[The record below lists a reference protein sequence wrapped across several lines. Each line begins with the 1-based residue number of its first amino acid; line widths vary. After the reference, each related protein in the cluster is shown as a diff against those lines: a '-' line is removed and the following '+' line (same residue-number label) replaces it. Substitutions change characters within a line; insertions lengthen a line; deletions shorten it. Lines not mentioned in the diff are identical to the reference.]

1 MPAAACFV
9 TSWKNGGFSFER
21 PDVGFVAMITPENFV
36 AHPAADL
43 KNLDDAALVQ
53 LLRSP
58 SDALRLSVQQ
68 ELIRRCVKSQISNLK
83 SQIAE
88 GLVALAKDRTASVNS
103 RIAAVWTLRQANW
116 KPSKPR
122 SVLC

>member
-1 MPAAACFV
+1 
-9 TSWKNGGFSFER
+9 
-21 PDVGFVAMITPENFV
+21 MITPENFV

-103 RIAAVWTLRQANW
+103 RIAAVWTLR
-116 KPSKPR
+116 KPIGMLSNPR
-122 SVLC
+122 LVHF